1 MVKIFKDN
9 LKKFRELVQDLPLD
23 HVVYAE
29 GSNIGQIAFHAAQ
42 SSNNFLRV
50 HVLRIGFDRN
60 KPGEYGE
67 QHNLDEVNRS
77 IDMALEACEMIE
89 KKNPDM
95 NEKLAKPVEMSSYTL
110 ENNMEALAFSLSHLA
125 EHYGELLQVKR
136 ELA

>member
-136 ELA
+136 EL